1 MGSMYP
7 SSPPLNSDKLVTEVT
22 LAKEMSQSIWMLN
35 WREKVELSKL
45 PVKLLS

>member
-1 MGSMYP
+1 MGSVYP
-7 SSPPLNSDKLVTEVT
+7 SSLPLNSNKLVTEIT

-35 WREKVELSKL
+35 WRERVKLSKL

>member
-22 LAKEMSQSIWMLN
+22 LAKEMSQSIRMLN
-35 WREKVELSKL
+35 WREKVELSKF
-45 PVKLLS
+45 PVKFLS